1 MVDRIECQYFS
12 LEERL
17 NRLEMDNWNTQLK
30 SLLRCAGCAVFLG
43 GTARKGEMCVFFV
56 SWKKMCLYLESR
68 SDLWMFMIHLL
79 NYLLDERFGRV

>member
-30 SLLRCAGCAVFLG
+30 SLLRCAGCAVFFG
-43 GTARKGEMCVFFV
+43 GGQPGRERCVCFLLV
-56 SWKKMCLYLESR
+56 GRRCVCTWSPDLICGCL
-68 SDLWMFMIHLL
+68 
-79 NYLLDERFGRV
+79 